1 MLTWHHRTE
10 HHAYVASPHRA
21 TCLRGITALS
31 NMLTWHQGWAQR
43 AQPISIYSRGR
54 AQMTGAKDAQA
65 ILPGGTIKGE
75 NAIRRELQLLMYALC
90 FVLESDMNISSYR
103 PDYARL
109 SCSTRKSCT
118 VCQAVYQAHNING
131 PAIIHEAQKAQ
142 THQRILKHCSL
153 SKSLKQ
159 HSGKYPAA

>member
-1 MLTWHHRTE
+1 MRTGHNRTE
-10 HHAYVASPHRA
+10 PHAHMASLHRA
-21 TCLRGITALS
+21 TCPHSITAQS
-31 NMLTWHQGWAQR
+31 IMLTWHQGWAQR
-43 AQPISIYSRGR
+43 APPISIYSRGR
-54 AQMTGAKDAQA
+54 AQMTGAKYAQA

-103 PDYARL
+103 PDYARQ
-109 SCSTRKSCT
+109 SCT

-131 PAIIHEAQKAQ
+131 PAIIHGAQKAQ